1 MRREGGELERARKR
15 HREREGEGM
24 RESARGGGGGKGAR
38 ERGREGGSVSQGER
52 DRERAIIGCVQV
64 TVQEI
69 RLRCCSPTCIV
80 LINLCLRQSPVSY
93 LDPHVINLRAA
104 VDNRLEQE
112 DLPLAPWY

>member
-1 MRREGGELERARKR
+1 MSGRERDTKRVRGRGDERKCPGRRRREGSE
-15 HREREGEGM
+15 
-24 RESARGGGGGKGAR
+24 GAR
-38 ERGREGGSVSQGER
+38 EGRRECESRS
-52 DRERAIIGCVQV
+52 DRQTETERAIIDCVQV